1 MEAEVQKR
9 ESLRQSKYLALTVSS
24 MDFIDEL
31 LDTKILMQIA
41 SIEEIGIF
49 SRMKIKRSCL
59 LTSRN
64 DCLLKSSII
73 RI

>member
-9 ESLRQSKYLALTVSS
+9 ESYRFSKYLTLTVSS

-41 SIEEIGIF
+41 SISWFIEEIGIF
-49 SRMKIKRSCL
+49 SRMKIK
-59 LTSRN
+59 
-64 DCLLKSSII
+64 
-73 RI
+73 